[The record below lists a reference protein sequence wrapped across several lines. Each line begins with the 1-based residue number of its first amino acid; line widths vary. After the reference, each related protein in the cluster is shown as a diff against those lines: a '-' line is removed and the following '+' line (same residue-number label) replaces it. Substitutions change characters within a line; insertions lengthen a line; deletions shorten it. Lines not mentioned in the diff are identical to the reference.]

1 VTKDD
6 LRLSPAGLRL
16 VRQFCDDP
24 ARRWS
29 GTELSK
35 QIGLGSGTLYPLLA
49 KLEKA
54 GWLKPEWEVIDP
66 REAGRPRRRYYTL
79 TATGARGARNVLADF
94 QLQDAVGGLQWTT

>member
-1 VTKDD
+1 VTEDIK
-6 LRLSPAGLRL
+6 LSPAGLRL

-35 QIGLGSGTLYPLLA
+35 KTGVGSGTLYPMLA

-54 GWLKPEWEVIDP
+54 GWLKPEWELIDP

-79 TATGARGARNVLADF
+79 TAIGARGARKALADY
-94 QLQDAVGGLQWTT
+94 QLQNAIGDFQWNT